1 VLQEAVNDFRI
12 LGPLEVVGDAGPF
25 VLGGQKQRALL
36 ALLLLRAGEVVATE
50 RLVTELWGERP
61 PKTATTSLQNFVSQ
75 LRKLFGS
82 DLVETKPPGYVLR
95 LEPGQLD
102 LARFEGLVADARR
115 EEPRERARLL
125 REALALWRGPPL
137 ADLAY
142 ETFAQSEIRRLEEL
156 RLDALETRID
166 ADLELGGSSE
176 LVPELETLVAQH
188 PLRERLRHQ
197 HMLALYRA
205 GRQADALDAY
215 HATRRALVDELGIE
229 PSPALQQLYAS
240 ILRQESGLQPE
251 AAQGSEEDHLMDVVK
266 ALVGGRLVLVLGPGV
281 NLDGPLP
288 DPSEITARLAER
300 FDCPSDRCTD
310 LARAAEYVA
319 LTHGV
324 GPLYDELHDLLDRDH
339 EPGPVHRFAAA
350 LASYLRDQGQP
361 RQLVVTTSFD
371 NALERALREADEE
384 IDVVSYVALGRF
396 GGKFVHLG
404 HDGATTVI
412 DLPNAYDGLSLEART
427 VVLKIHGQVDRTPTR
442 DSESFVVA
450 EDDHID
456 YLAQAELAS
465 VVPVTI
471 AAKLRRSHFLFLGYP
486 LEDWS
491 LRVFLHRVWGR
502 DKVSYRSW
510 AVQPGA
516 GRVERELW
524 RQRGIEV
531 VDAPLQEYVTAVE
544 RRLAEVA
551 R

>member
-1 VLQEAVNDFRI
+1 
-12 LGPLEVVGDAGPF
+12 
-25 VLGGQKQRALL
+25 
-36 ALLLLRAGEVVATE
+36 
-50 RLVTELWGERP
+50 
-61 PKTATTSLQNFVSQ
+61 
-75 LRKLFGS
+75 
-82 DLVETKPPGYVLR
+82 
-95 LEPGQLD
+95 
-102 LARFEGLVADARR
+102 
-115 EEPRERARLL
+115 
-125 REALALWRGPPL
+125 
-137 ADLAY
+137 
-142 ETFAQSEIRRLEEL
+142 
-156 RLDALETRID
+156 
-166 ADLELGGSSE
+166 
-176 LVPELETLVAQH
+176 
-188 PLRERLRHQ
+188 
-197 HMLALYRA
+197 
-205 GRQADALDAY
+205 
-215 HATRRALVDELGIE
+215 
-229 PSPALQQLYAS
+229 
-240 ILRQESGLQPE
+240 
-251 AAQGSEEDHLMDVVK
+251 MDVVK

-300 FDCPSDRCTD
+300 FDCPSDRATD

-319 LTHGV
+319 LTHGI

-339 EPGPVHRFAAA
+339 EPGRVHRFAAA
-350 LASYLRDQGQP
+350 LASYLREQDQP

-412 DLPNAYDGLSLEART
+412 DLPNAYGGLSLEART